1 MRRILAIEDE
11 PDLLELI
18 RFNLAAKG
26 YQVECVDNANDAM
39 ILLEDV
45 QFDLILLDL
54 MLPGLQGDQ
63 FLKILRNMDRVSD
76 TPVMIV
82 SAKDSET
89 DIVAGLDAGADDY
102 LTKPFSIQVL
112 QAKVKA
118 LLRRTK
124 SASRNTASHGGM
136 EINTETHRATVDGK
150 EIQLASKEFELLLLF
165 LRNPEKVF
173 TRNQLLNTIWGYESD
188 VFTRTVDAHISS
200 LRKKLGEK
208 GQLIR
213 SVPKI
218 GYRMESP

>member
-1 MRRILAIEDE
+1 MRRILVIEDE

-18 RFNLAAKG
+18 RFNLETKG
-26 YQVECVDNANDAM
+26 YQVEGVDNANDAL
-39 ILLEDV
+39 ILLEEV
-45 QFDLILLDL
+45 HFDLILLDL

-63 FLKILRNMDRVSD
+63 FLRLLRNMDRVAD

-82 SAKDSET
+82 SAKNSET

-124 SASRNTASHGGM
+124 DVSRSVAGHAGI
-136 EINTETHRATVDGK
+136 EINTETHRATVDGA
-150 EIQLASKEFELLLLF
+150 EIQLASKEFDLLLLF
-165 LRNPEKVF
+165 VRNPEKVF

-200 LRKKLGEK
+200 LRKKLGDT